1 MAKEREIPV
10 NVKMNVD
17 AKDANESIEE
27 FGERVGKLR
36 DSNKKTAKQASKDWT
51 GFADLFSGLL
61 PRNLQMMIRR
71 FKSTRRAVGRL
82 SKSFKI
88 LKSAFAGLGIGLLLL
103 ALETLISRWDD
114 ITRLLSGVTDEQER
128 YNKVVKASSEALDD
142 YNTRNAEYIRI
153 VQDTTSTTADRT
165 QALDT
170 LASSMR
176 EVKDLDIESADG
188 LDRFNK
194 AVERQIE
201 LVTIQAQ
208 EQELLNQ
215 INELRNEKNEVE
227 LSWYD
232 YLANKKDRQAKL
244 DSKKAEKDDVIN
256 GLLEQYN
263 QLQRDRLKVEQETT
277 EELNRQ
283 REEAEKAAE
292 AERERQRLAAEA
304 QRERE
309 RLEQQAIKNAE
320 YREEVMQTLERDE
333 LLRSLNARDR
343 ARKELE
349 LEREEAK
356 QKLQDANATHE
367 ELEALAVYYD
377 NRKKE
382 LERGFA
388 EEDAALR
395 AEADEKFGE
404 KEEDQFLARQAKLTD
419 EYEQLRIKYA
429 DHKDVL
435 LQLDQ
440 WYASEKQKIDDDA
453 ADHELKTRLANLDA
467 EAGARNAKLR
477 AAEDIASQL
486 MRLSEEGS
494 NAQKAFAVTQV
505 LLSQAQ
511 AVSSAIASAVKAAA
525 NTGPAAP
532 VVTPLLIAQMVGIA
546 LSSFAQVRSILQQA
560 GADAPSA
567 VQRGGGGGG
576 QTQALVPQGVGGRQ
590 QQVPQVNQSYVVQS
604 QLQGM
609 MHLQSGLEK
618 RLHL

>member
-1 MAKEREIPV
+1 MAKEREIPLNAKI
-10 NVKMNVD
+10 NVETEEAGD
-17 AKDANESIEE
+17 SIEE
-27 FGERVGKLR
+27 FGKKVEKLR
-36 DSNKKTAKQASKDWT
+36 KANKKSAKEGSKDWA
-51 GFADLFSGLL
+51 GFADLFSGVL
-61 PRNLQMMIRR
+61 PRNLQMVIRR

-82 SKSFKI
+82 SKSFKV
-88 LKSAFAGLGIGLLLL
+88 LKSAFAGLGIGLLIL

-128 YNKVVKASSEALDD
+128 YNDVIKASSEALDD
-142 YNTRNAEYIRI
+142 YNTRNSEYIRI
-153 VQDTTSTTADRT
+153 VQDTTATTDART

-194 AVERQIE
+194 AVDRQIE
-201 LVTIQAQ
+201 LVSIQAK

-215 INELRNEKNEVE
+215 INEVRNEKNEVE

-232 YLANKKDRQAKL
+232 YLANKKGRQAKL
-244 DSKKAEKDDVIN
+244 DSKKAEKDAVIN

-263 QLQRDRLKVEQETT
+263 QLQRDRLTVEQETT

-292 AERERQRLAAEA
+292 AERERQKLAAEA
-304 QRERE
+304 ERERE

-333 LLRSLNARDR
+333 ILRSKNARDR
-343 ARKELE
+343 ARFELE
-349 LEREEAK
+349 SEEEEAK
-356 QKLQDANATHE
+356 KKLQDAQATHE
-367 ELEALAVYYD
+367 ELEALAVHYA
-377 NRKKE
+377 NRKND

-388 EEDAALR
+388 EEDAAMR
-395 AEADEKFGE
+395 EEADKKFSE
-404 KEEDQFLARQAKLTD
+404 KEENQFLERQSKLED
-419 EYEQLRIKYA
+419 EYLRYREQYK
-429 DHKDVL
+429 DHKDIL
-435 LQLDQ
+435 LSLDK
-440 WYASEKQKIDDDA
+440 WYTSEKQKIDDDA
-453 ADHELKTRLANLDA
+453 ADHELKTRLATLDA
-467 EAGARNAKLR
+467 EASARNAKLR

-486 MRLSEEGS
+486 MRLSEEGT

-525 NTGPAAP
+525 TSGPAAP

-560 GADAPSA
+560 GASAPSA
-567 VQRGGGGGG
+567 AQRGGGGGG
-576 QTQALVPQGVGGRQ
+576 QTQALVPQGTGGRQ
-590 QQVPQVNQSYVVQS
+590 QQLPQVNQSYVVQS